1 VKRWPA
7 VVIVGLV
14 LALMGAA
21 MAEEA
26 EKTSVR
32 VIDVAVFKHGYGF
45 VMAEGRG
52 QPAAGWVTFD
62 KVPQASLGTLWLYSP
77 DDGVTVDRSVAEV
90 KDLAEPEDVSN
101 LDDLILA
108 NIGKKV
114 TIYGPDEEKWSGV
127 LVEPLA
133 TEGSS
138 TGNRDDETIWAAV
151 PPREHPGRKQ
161 VSHAVL
167 EQSNGKQIVIPKS
180 MMRTIAFDDS
190 PARTVTITRPEQVL
204 SARLVKGG
212 KTVVSR
218 SNVGMAYMAKGL
230 QWVPS
235 YRLELG
241 ETKGDARLRLQATVI
256 NDAVELDNSNLHLVV
271 GVPHFIQQEEISP
284 LSLQMAWTGLSGYFA
299 EWQRRQ
305 ADVYSNVRMSQV
317 ARPIA
322 VSGPGGYGGYGG
334 YGGAMPGMVSGEAMP
349 VPQVAGLGAE
359 ELFFYHVPEMTL
371 AKGGRAAVGIFD
383 EAVKYEDVYLLNM
396 TDEPGTAHRRYSAQY
411 TRERG
416 GSRDDE
422 AEALARELAR
432 PRAWHAL
439 RIKNETEQPWTT
451 GALLTVKGWRP
462 IAQSMLTYTAIGA
475 QVDVRTTIAPDIGV
489 RRADNETA
497 RQQKAYHVSGWD
509 YDLVTVT
516 GEIKI
521 TNHKQEEIR
530 LIATRRIE
538 GEVSEAT
545 DSAEFAKL
553 GEESFGIN
561 PASQI
566 KWDVKLGAGEEKTLT
581 YVYSVYV
588 RV

>member
-1 VKRWPA
+1 MNRLQA
-7 VVIVGLV
+7 VVMVGLV
-14 LALMGAA
+14 LAVTCAAGAGA
-21 MAEEA
+21 VEA

-52 QPAAGWVTFD
+52 QPTAGWVTFD

-90 KDLAEPEDVSN
+90 KDLSEADDAQS
-101 LDDLILA
+101 LDDLLLA
-108 NIGKKV
+108 NVGQEVVI
-114 TIYGPDEEKWSGV
+114 TGPDEERWRGK
-127 LVEPLA
+127 LREPLA
-133 TEGSS
+133 TAAKEASRG
-138 TGNRDDETIWAAV
+138 DEATIWAAV

-167 EQSNGKQIVIPKS
+167 EQSNGQQVIIPKS
-180 MMRTIAFDDS
+180 MIRTIAFADN
-190 PARTVTITRPEQVL
+190 PVRIVTLTRPQQVL

-230 QWVPS
+230 QWTPS

-241 ETKGDARLRLQATVI
+241 EKKGEARLRLQATVI
-256 NDAVELDNSNLHLVV
+256 NDVVELDNSNLHLVV
-271 GVPHFIQQEEISP
+271 GVPHFIQQDEVSP
-284 LSLQMAWTGLSGYFA
+284 LSLQMAWTRLSGYFA
-299 EWQRRQ
+299 PLQGRAR
-305 ADVYSNVRMSQV
+305 DVYALARMSQV
-317 ARPIA
+317 AMPGA
-322 VSGPGGYGGYGG
+322 VSGPVGYGG
-334 YGGAMPGMVSGEAMP
+334 PGEPMA
-349 VPQVAGLGAE
+349 VPAVTGLGAE

-371 AKGGRAAVGIFD
+371 ARGGRASVGIFD
-383 EAVKYEDVYLLNM
+383 EAVKYEDVYLLNII
-396 TDEPGTAHRRYSAQY
+396 DEPGTAYRRYSPRY
-411 TRERG
+411 TAERG
-416 GSRDDE
+416 GQRDEE

-432 PRAWHAL
+432 PKAWHAL

-451 GALLTVKGWRP
+451 GAVMTVKGWRP

-475 QVDVRTTIAPDIGV
+475 QVDVRTTIAPDIAI
-489 RRADNETA
+489 RKTDIETD
-497 RQQKAYHVSGWD
+497 RKQKAYSVGNSD

-521 TNHKQEEIR
+521 TNHKQQQIR
-530 LIATRRIE
+530 LIATRQVE
-538 GEVSEAT
+538 GIVSETT
-545 DSAEFAKL
+545 DQGYSTKL
-553 GEESFGIN
+553 AEESFGIN
-561 PASQI
+561 PTSQI
-566 KWDVKLGAGEEKTLT
+566 KWDIKLDAGEEKTLT

>member
-1 VKRWPA
+1 MNRLQA
-7 VVIVGLV
+7 VVMVGLV
-14 LALMGAA
+14 LAVTCAAGAGAA
-21 MAEEA
+21 ET

-52 QPAAGWVTFD
+52 QPTAGWLTFD

-77 DDGVTVDRSVAEV
+77 DEGVTVDRSVAEV
-90 KDLAEPEDVSN
+90 KDLAEPEDVAN

-114 TIYGPDEEKWSGV
+114 TIYGLDEEKWSGV

-133 TEGSS
+133 SEGSPA
-138 TGNRDDETIWAAV
+138 GNRDDETIWAAV
-151 PPREHPGRKQ
+151 PPRERPGRKQ
-161 VSHAVL
+161 VSH
-167 EQSNGKQIVIPKS
+167 IVVDHRGRHTAIPKN
-180 MMRTIAFDDS
+180 MVRQVEFDED
-190 PARTVTITRPEQVL
+190 PVRTVTVIRPQQVL

-241 ETKGDARLRLQATVI
+241 ESKGDAHLRLQATVV

-271 GVPHFIQQEEISP
+271 GVPHFIQQDEISP
-284 LSLQMAWTGLSGYFA
+284 LSLQLAWTGLSGYFA

-305 ADVYSNVRMSQV
+305 ADAFSNVRMSQV
-317 ARPIA
+317 AA
-322 VSGPGGYGGYGG
+322 YGGDFTT
-334 YGGAMPGMVSGEAMP
+334 ALQGMATEEAIP
-349 VPQVAGLGAE
+349 VPQVAGLGAD

-371 AKGGRAAVGIFD
+371 ARGGRAAVGIFD
-383 EAVKYEDVYLLNM
+383 EAVEYEDVYLLNM

-432 PRAWHAL
+432 PKAWHAL

-451 GALLTVKGWRP
+451 GAVMTVKGWRP

-489 RRADNETA
+489 RRADNETS

-516 GEIKI
+516 GKIKV

-581 YVYSVYV
+581 YVYTVYV